1 MLVTFQVLNSHMWI
15 VVTLLEGKYIG
26 VSIIAESLG
35 SCAPEDV
42 SFASGRQLTP
52 ACDLGE

>member
-15 VVTLLEGKYIG
+15 VVTLLEGKYIS